1 MPIRENNKESD
12 RLEGKNYLRG
22 KEGNNYQNGCPSHS
36 YLHYGNFQDPKS
48 LMRHAK
54 LYTSQVLVGQTKD
67 EKKILWINWKKLC
80 STKGRGVIG
89 FRDIQAFN
97 LALLTKQAWRLF
109 HNTHSLFFQ
118 VYKSVFSKLFFMDA
132 ELGSNPSYVWRS
144 LLAAREIICEGS
156 KWEVGDGRTIC
167 VTTRKW
173 LSHKPIFMGEQQPDL
188 KVKDLI
194 DSDIRQWDREKI
206 FDLLAHRTSMEI
218 MSMPLPRTNT
228 RDVLIWKENKSQS
241 FTVKSAYQVA
251 LTMKEITH
259 IEHSTAR
266 TEWDLWRKL
275 WRLNVPPK
283 VRMFLW
289 RACSNVLPTR
299 ENLHRRRVQVDP
311 LL

>member
-1 MPIRENNKESD
+1 
-12 RLEGKNYLRG
+12 
-22 KEGNNYQNGCPSHS
+22 
-36 YLHYGNFQDPKS
+36 
-48 LMRHAK
+48 
-54 LYTSQVLVGQTKD
+54 
-67 EKKILWINWKKLC
+67 
-80 STKGRGVIG
+80 
-89 FRDIQAFN
+89 
-97 LALLTKQAWRLF
+97 
-109 HNTHSLFFQ
+109 
-118 VYKSVFSKLFFMDA
+118 
-132 ELGSNPSYVWRS
+132 
-144 LLAAREIICEGS
+144 
-156 KWEVGDGRTIC
+156 
-167 VTTRKW
+167 
-173 LSHKPIFMGEQQPDL
+173 MGEQQPDL

>member
-1 MPIRENNKESD
+1 
-12 RLEGKNYLRG
+12 
-22 KEGNNYQNGCPSHS
+22 
-36 YLHYGNFQDPKS
+36 
-48 LMRHAK
+48 MRHAK
-54 LYTSQVLVGQTKD
+54 LYTSQVLVGQTKN
-67 EKKILWINWKKLC
+67 EKKIHWINWKKLC
-80 STKGRGVIG
+80 STKGREVMG

-97 LALLTKQAWRLF
+97 LALLTKQAWRLL

-206 FDLLAHRTSMEI
+206 FDLFAHRTSMEI

-251 LTMKEITH
+251 LRMKETTQ

-266 TEWDLWRKL
+266 TEWHLWRKL